1 MFVNEFNEKI
11 FQTLPGQ
18 GWHVLVDRNPEADP
32 SFLDADDPRYSLEPV
47 IAWVTAKVE
56 RKHDK
61 GKGSWEEVLI
71 APLVRTTIHSELEL
85 LDARADKYNV
95 VYLAPGETLQDEH
108 FAQLKGAYRKGVEPR
123 G

>member
-1 MFVNEFNEKI
+1 MFVNDFHEKI

-18 GWHVLVDRNPEADP
+18 GWYVLVDRNP
-32 SFLDADDPRYSLEPV
+32 DARKDVFDEGDPRYSLECV
-47 IAWVTAKVE
+47 IAWVTVKVE
-56 RKHDK
+56 RSHD
-61 GKGSWEEVLI
+61 KGSWEDILI
-71 APLVRTTIHSELEL
+71 APLVRTTLHSELEL
-85 LDARADKYNV
+85 LDTRAVKYNV